1 MPKELKWPVV
11 IKKLVA
17 RIRNDATMVT
27 LLGGQHIYR
36 NRSRSRIQ
44 IPGIY
49 WTHIY
54 EVIHENTTEIKFQ
67 FDYWTNNVD
76 TMAQVEAQMYA
87 LFHFDTNVNFD
98 GLDLWS
104 QYAGSRNVYE
114 DTADVN
120 EEEFGVVHKSSD
132 YIFIPGRER
141 TLSL

>member
-11 IKKLVA
+11 IKLVVA
-17 RIRNDATMVT
+17 RIRADTLMLD
-27 LLGGQHIYR
+27 LLGGPYIYR
-36 NRSRSRIQ
+36 NRTKPKIQ

-54 EVIHENTTEIKFQ
+54 EVPQENTTEIKFQ
-67 FDYWTNNVD
+67 FDYWANNTD
-76 TMAQVEAQMYA
+76 TMAKIESQMYA
-87 LFHFDTNVNFD
+87 LFHYDTATKFEDV
-98 GLDLWS
+98 DLWS

-120 EEEFGVVHKSSD
+120 EEEFGVIHKSSD

-141 TLSL
+141 TLS

>member
-11 IKKLVA
+11 IKKVVA
-17 RIRNDATMVT
+17 RIRADSELET
-27 LLGGQHIYR
+27 LMGGQHIYR
-36 NRSRSRIQ
+36 NRTRSRIQ

-54 EVIHENTTEIKFQ
+54 EVPFENTSEIKFQ
-67 FDYWTNNVD
+67 FDYWGYGIE
-76 TMAQVEAQMYA
+76 QVANIESRMYA
-87 LFHFDTNVNFD
+87 LFHFDTHTQFD

-114 DTADVN
+114 DTADVP
-120 EEEFGVVHKSSD
+120 EEEYGVEHKSDD

-141 TLSL
+141 TLS